1 MSAIEKAKETLEGR
15 IGQRSEPTDWF
26 TLTQERINQFAEA
39 TLDHQWI
46 HTDPERAAKGPF
58 GATIAH
64 GQLTMS
70 IMSFLPGGGGTGL
83 PAVEGL
89 QMGIN
94 YGWNKVRFPS
104 PVPVPVGSE
113 IRTSG
118 MLKSVEIK
126 GNMLE
131 LVNELTLEIKGSD
144 KPGCVAESVLR
155 LVF

>member
-94 YGWNKVRFPS
+94 YGWNKVRFPA
-104 PVPVPVGSE
+104 PVPVGSE

>member
-1 MSAIEKAKETLEGR
+1 MSDAIEKAKATLEER
-15 IGQRSEPTDWF
+15 IGQRSQPTDWF
-26 TLTQERINQFAEA
+26 EITQERIDKFADA

-46 HTDPERAAKGPF
+46 HTDPERARQGPF
-58 GATIAH
+58 GTTIAH

-70 IMSFLPGGGGTGL
+70 IMSFLPGGQGVGL
-83 PAVEGL
+83 PAVEGMT
-89 QMGIN
+89 MGIN

-104 PVPVPVGSE
+104 PVPVGAQ

-126 GNMLE
+126 GSMLE
-131 LVNELTLEIKGSD
+131 VVNELTLEIKGQE
-144 KPGCVAESVLR
+144 KPGCVAESVIR